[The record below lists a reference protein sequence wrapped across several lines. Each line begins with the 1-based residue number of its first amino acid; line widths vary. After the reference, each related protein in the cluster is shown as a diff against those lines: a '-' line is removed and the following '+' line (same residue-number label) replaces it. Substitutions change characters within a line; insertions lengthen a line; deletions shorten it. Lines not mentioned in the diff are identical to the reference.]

1 MNHQKNNG
9 ETWGE
14 GWKNKTMMVSNGLNR
29 ANGWSNMTGFVGENW
44 KNKKTLDVSTWSFEH
59 EEVFPILL
67 LVEEGTIDFR
77 KLS

>member
-1 MNHQKNNG
+1 
-9 ETWGE
+9 
-14 GWKNKTMMVSNGLNR
+14 MMVSNGLNR

-59 EEVFPILL
+59 EEVFSILL
-67 LVEEGTIDFR
+67 LMEEGTIDFR